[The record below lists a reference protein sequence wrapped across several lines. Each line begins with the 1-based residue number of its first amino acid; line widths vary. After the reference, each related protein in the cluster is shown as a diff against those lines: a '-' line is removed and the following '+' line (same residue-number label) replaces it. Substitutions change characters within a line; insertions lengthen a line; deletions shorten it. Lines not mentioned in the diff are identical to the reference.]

1 MDEGC
6 RDSREIGMTK
16 ELVSEAADEGAP
28 EPTVDATAAGE
39 EEQFE
44 APERGS
50 AEELLDAG
58 AHDAQDAM
66 RHSTAHVMA
75 EAVLDLVPG
84 AKLGIGPAI
93 TDGFYY
99 DFQLPRALTPG
110 DLEAIEARMA
120 ESVAA
125 DHPFVRRELSP
136 AEGRAFFVERDQPFK
151 VEILDDLAARAKA
164 EGSPMPPVS
173 VYEHGAFVDLCK
185 GPHVASTGKIGPF
198 KLLAV
203 AGAYWRG
210 DEKRPMLQRIYG
222 TVWPT
227 QKELE
232 DYLWRREE
240 AKKRDHRRLGIQLDL
255 FSFHDI
261 SPGAAFWHPKGW
273 TLYRT
278 LESAMR
284 ELQARRGY
292 VEVYTPPLVHK
303 RLWEQS
309 GHWDLYREHMFLVE
323 AEDQT
328 FSLKPMNCPEST
340 YIYRSRVRSYREL
353 PLRIAEYG
361 KLHRNELSGT
371 LSGLTRVRHFV
382 TDDGHIYLRPDQIGS
397 EIEALL
403 GEVREA
409 YGWVGLEPRFTFG
422 TRPDKALGD
431 VALWDRAET
440 LIGDALKRS
449 GMSYRVKEKDGAFYA
464 PKIDIQVEDALGREW
479 QTATIQV
486 DLVMLPERFDLHY
499 IDEEGRPQR
508 PVAIHRGRPD
518 RALRGCV
525 PLLACARPGDRDS
538 DRRSP
543 RPGGRGARRRPAIA
557 RPAGRGRRVVDADA
571 EQDPA
576 RAGAEDPVHARAR
589 RPRGRGTLGD
599 GPQAGSR
606 PGRGAA
612 HRGMGG
618 AGGAAG
624 GRGSGASPELT
635 AVRGGATG
643 AARRAAL
650 RRADRPIEERVQPS
664 LVVGRVIHD
673 RLSVLRALDD
683 PRLDGPAA
691 RLVGVGEVMGVVDA
705 QARVGRALRDE
716 ERPAVELHDGARRA
730 QRREVVARFDPC
742 RDVRG
747 VLEPR
752 RVAVTGELGTNRDP
766 DVRVAAVL
774 PRRGDAGF

>member
-1 MDEGC
+1 
-6 RDSREIGMTK
+6 MTK

-58 AHDAQDAM
+58 AHDALDAM

-75 EAVLDLVPG
+75 EAVLDLFPG

-125 DHPFVRRELSP
+125 DHPLVRRELSP
-136 AEGRAFFVERDQPFK
+136 EEGRAFFVERDQPFK

-210 DEKRPMLQRIYG
+210 DEKRPMLQRFYG

-431 VALWDRAET
+431 VALWERAES
-440 LIGDALKRS
+440 LIGDALERS

-508 PVAIHRGRPD
+508 PVAIHRAIYGSLERFIGVLTEHFAGAFPFWLAPVQAIAIPIAD
-518 RALRGCV
+518 RHVPAGEELAGVLRSHGLRV
-525 PLLACARPGDRDS
+525 EVDGSSMRMQNKIRLAQEQKIPYMLVLGDREVEARS
-538 DRRSP
+538 ATVRR
-543 RPGGRGARRRPAIA
+543 
-557 RPAGRGRRVVDADA
+557 
-571 EQDPA
+571 
-576 RAGAEDPVHARAR
+576 
-589 RPRGRGTLGD
+589 
-599 GPQAGSR
+599 
-606 PGRGAA
+606 RGAA
-612 HRGMGG
+612 QGE
-618 AGGAAG
+618 AQ
-624 GRGSGASPELT
+624 PTEEW
-635 AVRGGATG
+635 
-643 AARRAAL
+643 AAL
-650 RRADRPIEERVQPS
+650 AERLAAEARERRPS
-664 LVVGRVIHD
+664 
-673 RLSVLRALDD
+673 
-683 PRLDGPAA
+683 
-691 RLVGVGEVMGVVDA
+691 
-705 QARVGRALRDE
+705 
-716 ERPAVELHDGARRA
+716 
-730 QRREVVARFDPC
+730 
-742 RDVRG
+742 
-747 VLEPR
+747 
-752 RVAVTGELGTNRDP
+752 
-766 DVRVAAVL
+766 
-774 PRRGDAGF
+774 